1 MATKRPKLTPSEREQ
16 IRQIAK
22 DEAIRIVT
30 EGSRFGASP
39 FLFSPV
45 TRPFAAPLAKGIP
58 LAANA
63 LLKSGAL
70 DGFIDAKINELAS
83 QRGIGIPDVEKKT
96 RPEILFE
103 LAEAGIDILQDP
115 EIQKELDNL
124 DRALQ
129 NEGSSLPG
137 REVIRRSGQFDL
149 QNLLPRFET
158 TQKRSRKKTKTD
170 KNMSKALREANS
182 RLRTKNGRLRRGKTQ
197 ADVMRLA
204 HRLRKKMR

>member
-1 MATKRPKLTPSEREQ
+1 MARKRPKLTPSEREQ

-39 FLFSPV
+39 FLLSPV
-45 TRPFAAPLAKGIP
+45 TRPFAAPIAKTIP

-70 DGFIDAKINELAS
+70 DGFIDRKINELAS
-83 QRGIGIPDVEKKT
+83 QRGIGISDLDKKT
-96 RPEILFE
+96 RPEVLFE
-103 LAEAGIDILQDP
+103 LAEAGIDILGDP

-129 NEGSSLPG
+129 TEGTRLPG

-149 QNLLPRFET
+149 QNLLPRFENT
-158 TQKRSRKKTKTD
+158 AKRTRKKTKTD
-170 KNMSKALREANS
+170 KNMSKALAQANKD
-182 RLRTKNGRLRRGKTQ
+182 LRTKNGKLRKGKTQ
-197 ADVMRLA
+197 ADVMRRA

>member
-1 MATKRPKLTPSEREQ
+1 MARKRPKLTPSEREQ

-39 FLFSPV
+39 FLLSPV
-45 TRPFAAPLAKGIP
+45 TRPFAAPIAKSIP
-58 LAANA
+58 IAANA

-70 DGFIDAKINELAS
+70 DGFIDRKINELAS
-83 QRGIGIPDVEKKT
+83 QRGIGISDLDKKT
-96 RPEILFE
+96 RPEVLFE
-103 LAEAGIDILQDP
+103 LAEAGIDILGDP

-129 NEGSSLPG
+129 TEGTRLPG

-149 QNLLPRFET
+149 QNLLPRFENT
-158 TQKRSRKKTKTD
+158 AKRTRKKTKTD
-170 KNMSKALREANS
+170 KNMSKALAQANKD
-182 RLRTKNGRLRRGKTQ
+182 LRTKNGKLRKGKTQ
-197 ADVMRLA
+197 ADVMRRA